1 MRYLRWLRLAVA
13 SCATLVAASCASP
26 DPKLYTI
33 APVPGSE
40 LSGGPKVIAVHTV
53 GVAQYLQR
61 SPIVQS
67 SADYRVVL
75 RANSWWGEPVD
86 AMLGRV
92 LAEDLTQRLPQSTI
106 YTPAST
112 VASSPD
118 ATVELEVQRL
128 DLDGDGNL
136 ILIAQGSVTLK
147 SRASPDTR
155 RFRIAQPP
163 PSPGVEG
170 QVAATST
177 VLAQVADRLAAM
189 LASMSGRK

>member
-1 MRYLRWLRLAVA
+1 MQRL
-13 SCATLVAASCASP
+13 SAASCASP

-40 LSGGPKVIAVHTV
+40 LSGGPKVIAVHGV
-53 GVAQYLQR
+53 GVARYLQR
-61 SPIVQS
+61 SQIVQS

-128 DLDGDGNL
+128 DLDQRWKPDPHRSGFGDL
-136 ILIAQGSVTLK
+136 EES
-147 SRASPDTR
+147 
-155 RFRIAQPP
+155 
-163 PSPGVEG
+163 GVPRYAPLPHI
-170 QVAATST
+170 AATAFARRRRT
-177 VLAQVADRLAAM
+177 GRRYEHGACPG
-189 LASMSGRK
+189 SGSYRRHARVHVWP

>member
-1 MRYLRWLRLAVA
+1 MSLPRRLRLTVA
-13 SCATLVAASCASP
+13 LCATLLAASCASP

-40 LSGGPKVIAVHTV
+40 LSGGPKVIAVHGV

-106 YTPAST
+106 YAPGSP
-112 VASSPD
+112 VAASPD

-136 ILIAQGSVTLK
+136 ILIAQGSVTFK
-147 SRASPDTR
+147 NRASPDTR

-163 PSPGVEG
+163 PSPAVEG

-177 VLAQVADRLAAM
+177 VLAQVADRLATV
-189 LASMSGRK
+189 LTTGSGHK